1 MEINNQ
7 LQNMDEETE
16 IDLKELFFEL
26 LHRWWI
32 ILLSGIVC
40 AGVAGVYTKTLVT
53 PMYKSSSVLYV
64 LSKDTVV
71 SLSDIQ
77 LGSQLTKDYVVVVT
91 SRPVIEKVIENL
103 ELDLTY
109 EEFMEQLTVAN
120 RSDTRMLDITYVSD
134 DPVEAKTVADEV
146 AAVAKDRIV
155 AIMNT
160 QEPTIVEEGH
170 IPEEPYSPS
179 TLKNVVMAGAL
190 GVFLAAFVIVV
201 LYLLNDTIKSGED
214 IEKYLGLTTLGMIP
228 AETKTKKKLFG
239 R

>member
-7 LQNMDEETE
+7 LQNMDEEIE

-32 ILLSGIVC
+32 ILLAGIIC
-40 AGVAGVYTKTLVT
+40 AGTAGVYTKTIVT
-53 PMYKSSSVLYV
+53 PMYQSSSLLYV

-77 LGSQLTKDYVVVVT
+77 LGSQLTKDYAVVVT
-91 SRPVIEKVIENL
+91 SRPVIEKVINN
-103 ELDLTY
+103 LDLDMNY
-109 EEFMEQLTVAN
+109 ETFMKHLDVSN
-120 RSDTRMLDITYVSD
+120 RSDTRMLEIVVTSD
-134 DPVEAKTVADEV
+134 DPVEAKTIADEV
-146 AAVAKDRIV
+146 ASVAKARIKE
-155 AIMNT
+155 IMNT
-160 QEPTIVEEGH
+160 QEPTIVEEGN

-179 TLKNVVMAGAL
+179 TMKNVCLAGIL
-190 GVFLAAFVIVV
+190 GVFLAAFVIIV
-201 LYLLNDTIKSGED
+201 LYLMNDTIKTSED

-228 AETKTKKKLFG
+228 AETKQKKKILG